1 LAACGGASRD
11 LNNFGALLDGALG
24 DLLLPLTSFPLSA
37 RRRDPAGIAVTAS
50 VTNWSYDASSNRI
63 VFPKE
68 AVPPPGSHISAQYA
82 AGCN

>member
-1 LAACGGASRD
+1 
-11 LNNFGALLDGALG
+11 
-24 DLLLPLTSFPLSA
+24 
-37 RRRDPAGIAVTAS
+37 VTVSGAS